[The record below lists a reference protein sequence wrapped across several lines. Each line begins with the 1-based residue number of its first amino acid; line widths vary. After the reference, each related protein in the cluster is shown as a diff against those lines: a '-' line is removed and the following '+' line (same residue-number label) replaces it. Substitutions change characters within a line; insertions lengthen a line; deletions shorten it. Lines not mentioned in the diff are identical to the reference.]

1 MLTNSTT
8 RNGMPFTSCLLVIFD
23 FREAGL
29 ALTVNYGGLSCTAFP
44 QLS

>member
-8 RNGMPFTSCLLVIFD
+8 RNGMPFTSCLIFD

-29 ALTVNYGGLSCTAFP
+29 ALTVNDGGLSCTAFP